1 MALPCDAARQLWKAG
16 AAPMSTYR
24 MVITRN
30 GYTPTKP

>member
-1 MALPCDAARQLWKAG
+1 MALPVDAARQLWDAD

-30 GYTPTKP
+30 GYTSSKP